1 MVKQQIDGGQCDGQ
15 DRGLSF
21 QIDMIKM
28 EKLMRGKGWLGVLGL
43 CLGMQGYA
51 YAQDGNSEPPA
62 DLTQI
67 PIEELVKMEVL
78 SAARLAQQISDAPSA
93 VAIVTAQDIK
103 DYGYRTLADI
113 LNSMRGLYTT
123 YDHAFDYLG
132 GRGFSRPGDYAG
144 RVLLLIDGYASNDNI
159 YNQMYLDHSGLLDVE
174 LIERVEYV
182 PGTGSVLYGNNA
194 YFGIISVTT
203 KKGRS
208 FGGLQAAADVFSE
221 GGRKGRLT
229 YGNKLENGADVLV
242 SASWLDRDGEDLRF
256 PEFNATNG
264 GVAKGMDYEKSKR
277 FFGKLHY
284 ENWELEAGYV
294 YRHKSVPTTLDG
306 VPFNQQNLFRD
317 TNGFLSA
324 RYDTNFGAALKSS
337 THVYSGMYLDRG
349 VYDLAA
355 GTEYAMNRGVWW
367 GVDQKFFYSGLEGHR
382 MVFGAEYR
390 DDARFDFSNIF
401 AKFDQDRQTVSL
413 YGQDEIALG
422 QKWLLN
428 VGARYDK
435 ANDADSS
442 ISPRL
447 ALIYMPTAQTTLKA
461 AYSSAFRLPAA
472 IEKYNF
478 DGNTPGS
485 EIANPALDSEKVT
498 TQELVLR
505 HEISRNFIFTGSLYH
520 FHTQD
525 LIASVDLPTGFSQFV
540 NTGSSRTRGLEIEI
554 ERLWA
559 NGVRLRTSYAHQL
572 AEDVDG
578 HTAINAPRHLG
589 KFNLSFP
596 LFDYRARG
604 GLELQY
610 TGPRLTEMRD
620 ELGGYTMAN
629 LTLTTDR
636 LIPSASVSM
645 TLKNL
650 FDKEYSVVAPGGILP
665 DTLKMDGRT
674 FWLNM
679 NYDFK

>member
-1 MVKQQIDGGQCDGQ
+1 MKKFKFTEGCLALLVAAGIGAPGEG
-15 DRGLSF
+15 RA
-21 QIDMIKM
+21 
-28 EKLMRGKGWLGVLGL
+28 EELGRV
-43 CLGMQGYA
+43 
-51 YAQDGNSEPPA
+51 
-62 DLTQI
+62 DLTGI
-67 PIEELVKMEVL
+67 PLEELLTMEVV
-78 SAARLAQQISDAPSA
+78 SAATLAQQVSDAPSA

-144 RVLLLIDGYASNDNI
+144 RVLLLIDGYASNDSI

-182 PGTGSVLYGNNA
+182 PGTGSVLHGNNA
-194 YFGIISVTT
+194 YFGIISITT
-203 KKGRS
+203 KKGRD
-208 FGGLQAAADVFSE
+208 FGGVQAAADVFSE
-221 GGRKGRLT
+221 QGRKGRLT
-229 YGNKLENGADVLV
+229 YGKKLDNGADVLV
-242 SASWLDRDGEDLRF
+242 SASWLDREGENLRF

-264 GVAKGMDYEKSKR
+264 GVAENLDYEKSKR
-277 FFGKLHY
+277 FFGKLQY
-284 ENWELEAGYV
+284 ENWSLEAGYV
-294 YRHKSVPTTLDG
+294 YRHKAVPTTLGD

-324 RYDTNFGAALKSS
+324 RYDTDMGASIKSS
-337 THVYSGMYLDRG
+337 THVYTGMYLDRG
-349 VYDLAA
+349 IYDLAA
-355 GTEYAMNRGVWW
+355 GTEHAMNRGMWW
-367 GVDQKFFYSGLEGHR
+367 GVDQKLFYTGLQGHR

-390 DDARFDFSNIF
+390 DDFRFDFSNIF
-401 AKFDQDRQTVSL
+401 ATYDQSRKTISL

-422 QKWLLN
+422 QQWLLN
-428 VGARYDK
+428 VGARYDH

-442 ISPRL
+442 VSPRL
-447 ALIYMPTAQTTLKA
+447 ALIYTYSPQTTIKA
-461 AYSSAFRLPAA
+461 AYSTAFRLPAA
-472 IEKYNF
+472 IEQYNT

-485 EIANPALDSEKVT
+485 DIANPALDSEKVT

-505 HEISRNFIFTGSLYH
+505 HEISRNFSFTGSLYH
-520 FHTQD
+520 FHTED
-525 LIASVDLPTGFSQFV
+525 LIASVDLPGGLSQFV
-540 NTGSSRTRGLEIEI
+540 NSGSNHTRGLEMEI

-559 NGVRLRTSYAHQL
+559 NGVRLRTSYAHQV
-572 AEDVDG
+572 AEDVAG
-578 HTAINAPRHLG
+578 PTAINAPRHLG

-604 GLELQY
+604 GFELQY

-629 LTLTTDR
+629 LTLTTER
-636 LIPSASVSM
+636 LIPGASVSM
-645 TLKNL
+645 TLRNL
-650 FDKEYSVVAPGGILP
+650 FDKDYAVVAPAGILP
-665 DTLKMDGRT
+665 DKLEMDGRT

-679 NYDFK
+679 TYDFR